1 MEKKTTKTEKAVQM
15 YAERMIETI
24 ETLKS
29 GWRKTW
35 FTEGAVCT
43 PRSIDGREYNGMN
56 LFLLYITCEAEKWQY
71 PVFVTFNRA
80 KELGAKVIK
89 GEKATPVLS
98 WFLQAFDPETHA
110 PIDMAA
116 YYKMSDEEK
125 NKYRIQPYLRAY
137 DVFNIEQTTL
147 KDDNPQMWAK
157 VTKGMTLKKTQ
168 SADGMY
174 ICKALDDMIARQSW
188 VCPISIQKQDKAYY
202 RPSTDE
208 IVLPTKAQF
217 DIDGCDHYAAGQEYY
232 STMLHEMAHST
243 GVEKRLNRPMKDNY
257 GREELVAELTAAVCG
272 KALGFAAS
280 VQENNA
286 AYLKEWIKQIK
297 EQPRFLV
304 SVLNDVSK
312 AFAMIRE
319 HVKSI
324 KVKNIA
330 A

>member
-1 MEKKTTKTEKAVQM
+1 
-15 YAERMIETI
+15 
-24 ETLKS
+24 
-29 GWRKTW
+29 
-35 FTEGAVCT
+35 
-43 PRSIDGREYNGMN
+43 
-56 LFLLYITCEAEKWQY
+56 
-71 PVFVTFNRA
+71 
-80 KELGAKVIK
+80 
-89 GEKATPVLS
+89 
-98 WFLQAFDPETHA
+98 
-110 PIDMAA
+110 
-116 YYKMSDEEK
+116 MSNEEK
-125 NKYRIQPYLRAY
+125 NRCRVKPSLHAY

-147 KDDNPQMWAK
+147 KEDNPQIWAK

-188 VCPISIQKQDKAYY
+188 VCPISIKKQDKAYY

-208 IVLPTKAQF
+208 IVLPTKEQF

-243 GVEKRLNRPMKDNY
+243 GVEKRLNRPMKENY

-286 AYLKEWIKQIK
+286 AYLKDWIEQIK

-312 AFAMIRE
+312 AFAMIQE
-319 HVKSI
+319 HVRLSK
-324 KVKNIA
+324 
-330 A
+330 

>member
-43 PRSIDGREYNGMN
+43 PQSIDGREYNGMN
-56 LFLLYITCEAEKWQY
+56 LFLLYVLCETKGWQY
-71 PVFVTFNRA
+71 PVFVTFKRI
-80 KELGAKVIK
+80 KELGAKVRK

-98 WFLQAFDPETHA
+98 WFLQAYHTKTQKPIGMPEYNA
-110 PIDMAA
+110 LS
-116 YYKMSDEEK
+116 KEEK
-125 NKYRIQPYLRAY
+125 DLYRVQPYLRAY

-147 KDDNPQMWAK
+147 KEDSPKVWAK
-157 VTKGMTLKKTQ
+157 ATKGMTLQKTQ
-168 SADGMY
+168 NVDGMY

-188 VCPISIQKQDKAYY
+188 VCPVWARKQNEAYY
-202 RPSTDE
+202 SPSLDE
-208 IVLPTKAQF
+208 IVIPTKEQY
-217 DIDGCDHYAAGQEYY
+217 DIENCDRYVAGQEYY

-280 VQENNA
+280 VEKNNA
-286 AYLKEWIKQIK
+286 AYLKGWISQIK

-312 AFAMIRE
+312 VFTMIRE
-319 HVKSI
+319 NVKGI